1 MALGYETR
9 DGVAWATLERPEVL
23 NALDAEHLD
32 GLLAAVARVAAD
44 DATHVLVITGS
55 GRAFSVGGDIKA
67 MDGMSEDD
75 FRATARRY
83 QRLARDMRALD
94 KPVLAA
100 INGYCLGGGLELAL
114 MCDLRIAAASAR
126 LGLPDAQL
134 GFSPTGGLTW
144 LLPRLIGAGRA
155 MDLALDA
162 EPIDA
167 AEAERIGLVPRVV
180 EDAELMAAT
189 EALARKIAAWP
200 RTAMAN
206 TKRALGA
213 GAESGFEAA
222 LELEEDLDVDC
233 FRDAET
239 RKNLAAFLNS
249 RREP

>member
-1 MALGYETR
+1 MAVVFKTR
-9 DGVAWATLERPEVL
+9 ERGAWATLDRPEAL
-23 NALDAEHLD
+23 NALDPAHLD
-32 GLLAAVARVAAD
+32 ELLAVVARVAAD
-44 DATHVLVITGS
+44 DGTRVLVITGK

-67 MDGMSEDD
+67 MDGISEDD

-100 INGYCLGGGLELAL
+100 VNGYALGGGLELAL

-155 MDLALDA
+155 MHLALDA

-167 AEAERIGLVPRVV
+167 AEAERIGLVTLVV
-180 EDAELMAAT
+180 EDAELAAAT
-189 EALARKIAAWP
+189 EALARKIASWP
-200 RTAMAN
+200 RTAVAN
-206 TKRALGA
+206 TKRAFLAA
-213 GAESGFEAA
+213 GESSFDTA
-222 LELEEDLDVDC
+222 LALEEDFDVAC
-233 FRDAET
+233 FRSGET
-239 RKNLAAFLNS
+239 RRRLAAFLSS
-249 RREP
+249 RTKA

>member
-1 MALGYETR
+1 MTLRYETR

-23 NALDAEHLD
+23 NALDPEHLD
-32 GLLAAVARVAAD
+32 GLLDAVARVAAD
-44 DATHVLVITGS
+44 DAIHVLVITGS

-83 QRLARDMRALD
+83 QQLARDMRALE

-155 MDLALDA
+155 MHLALDA

-167 AEAERIGLVPRVV
+167 AEAGRIGLVTRVV

-189 EALARKIAAWP
+189 EALAGKIASWP
-200 RTAMAN
+200 PTAMAN

-213 GAESGFEAA
+213 GAESDFEAA
-222 LELEEDLDVDC
+222 LELEEDFDVDC
-233 FRDAET
+233 FCDTET
-239 RKNLAAFLNS
+239 RKNLASFLNS
-249 RREP
+249 RRKP

>member
-1 MALGYETR
+1 MALRYETR

-32 GLLAAVARVAAD
+32 GLLDAVARVAAD
-44 DATHVLVITGS
+44 DESRVLVITGS

-134 GFSPTGGLTW
+134 GFSPAGGLTW

-155 MDLALDA
+155 MHLALDA

-167 AEAERIGLVPRVV
+167 AEAGRIGLVTRVV

-189 EALARKIAAWP
+189 EALAGKIA
-200 RTAMAN
+200 
-206 TKRALGA
+206 
-213 GAESGFEAA
+213 
-222 LELEEDLDVDC
+222 
-233 FRDAET
+233 
-239 RKNLAAFLNS
+239 
-249 RREP
+249 